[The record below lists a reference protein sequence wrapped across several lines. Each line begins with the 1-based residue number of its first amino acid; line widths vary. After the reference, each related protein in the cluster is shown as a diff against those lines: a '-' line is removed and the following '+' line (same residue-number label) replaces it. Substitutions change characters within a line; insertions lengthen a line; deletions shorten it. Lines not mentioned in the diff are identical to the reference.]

1 GGAGLSLRAKPRPAA
16 VAVSSGQPRAG
27 RWRQSA
33 VSRVFRS
40 RSCNGL
46 PAERVSH
53 SRERPALRPADWFLQ
68 AVWFGAHRGALRKRA
83 SPSGIRADVCIAGH
97 GARRTV
103 RILITGATGF
113 TGGHLA
119 RGLLARGQ
127 TVRVL
132 VRDRDR
138 ARDLEASGLDLAIGD
153 HRDQAALDSALKDVD
168 VVYHIA
174 AIYRQAGVT
183 AATYR
188 AVNAIAVGEIIDAA
202 ARAGAKR
209 VVHCSTVGVH
219 GDIRHP
225 PANEDAPLSPGDIY
239 QHTKLEGEQIARESG
254 KRNGIEVT
262 IVRPSGI
269 YGPGD
274 RRLIKLFG
282 GVARRRFPMLGSGEI
297 YYHLTYID
305 DLVEGFRL
313 CGELPAAAN
322 RTYILAGG
330 EVTTLNELVRLT
342 AEVAGVDPPRVH
354 FPVWPAWTA
363 AALCEAVCVPLGIEP
378 PLYRRRVDFYTKS
391 RAFDISR
398 ARQELG
404 YAPQVGLRDG
414 IARTLAWGREHG
426 WI

>member
-1 GGAGLSLRAKPRPAA
+1 
-16 VAVSSGQPRAG
+16 
-27 RWRQSA
+27 
-33 VSRVFRS
+33 
-40 RSCNGL
+40 
-46 PAERVSH
+46 
-53 SRERPALRPADWFLQ
+53 
-68 AVWFGAHRGALRKRA
+68 
-83 SPSGIRADVCIAGH
+83 
-97 GARRTV
+97 V

-132 VRDRDR
+132 VRDRER

-153 HRDQAALDSALKDVD
+153 LRDRVAIDAALKDVD

-183 AATYR
+183 PATYR
-188 AVNAIAVGEIIDAA
+188 AVNAIAVGEIIEAA

-219 GDIRHP
+219 GDIKHP

-239 QHTKLEGEQIARESG
+239 QITKLEGEQIARETG
-254 KRNGIEVT
+254 KRTGVEVT

-274 RRLIKLFG
+274 RRLLKLFG
-282 GVARRRFPMLGSGEI
+282 GVARGRFPMLGSGEI

-305 DLVEGFRL
+305 DLVEGFHL

-330 EVTTLNELVRLT
+330 EVTTLNELVKLI
-342 AEVAGVDPPRVH
+342 ADVAGVDPPRLH
-354 FPVWPAWTA
+354 FPVWPVWTA
-363 AALCEAVCVPLGIEP
+363 AAICEAVCVPFGIEP

-398 ARQELG
+398 ARKELG
-404 YAPQVGLRDG
+404 YAPRVGLKEG
-414 IARTLAWGREHG
+414 TARTLAWGREHG